1 MGKKKGS
8 PGQRLNKV
16 IVSVLR
22 LPHTIDGFVKDNP
35 WLNEDK
41 AFVEAALA
49 VKRTIQELRLP
60 LNLITDVATQFDDKD
75 KQEEDE

>member
-1 MGKKKGS
+1 VGKKKGS
-8 PGQRLNKV
+8 AGQRLNKV

-35 WLNEDK
+35 WLNKDR